1 MTVLGNLDGLP
12 DFRLRAINKMLIK
25 NFINK
30 CPVPFFPTVMIPI
43 LKQVSFLAVFYP
55 GFLFDKCKMFYMLIS
70 TYSVKKNEKF

>member
-43 LKQVSFLAVFYP
+43 LKQVSFFLPVLYP
-55 GFLFDKCKMFYMLIS
+55 GFHMAEVKMFYANFD
-70 TYSVKKNEKF
+70 VFCEKE